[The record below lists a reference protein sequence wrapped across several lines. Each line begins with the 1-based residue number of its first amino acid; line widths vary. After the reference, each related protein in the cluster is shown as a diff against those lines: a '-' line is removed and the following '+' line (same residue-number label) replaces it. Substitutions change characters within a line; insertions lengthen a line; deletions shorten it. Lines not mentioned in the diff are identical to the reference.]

1 MKLNARSI
9 GSLFNNQHAEL
20 NNFNNGDF
28 HWLEF
33 PDLWKHMNKEIPDDF
48 EPIKTA
54 KCRYGF
60 DIAPHCIDVQRHNR
74 SIQPHTDGIDA
85 PTFFQLVL
93 VQLSGLKVKDKFF
106 EYEPVFHYY
115 DETGKKKETTL
126 KVGDSVL
133 FNPRKTHSMIYYG
146 ATYTVGMR
154 SVTKKRK

>member
-1 MKLNARSI
+1 MKLNVRGI
-9 GSLFNNQHAEL
+9 GSLFNNQYAEL

-60 DIAPHCIDVQRHNR
+60 NIAPHCIDVQRHNR

-93 VQLSGLKVKDKFF
+93 VQLSGLKVEDKF
-106 EYEPVFHYY
+106 
-115 DETGKKKETTL
+115 L
-126 KVGDSVL
+126 
-133 FNPRKTHSMIYYG
+133 SMSQYFII
-146 ATYTVGMR
+146 M
-154 SVTKKRK
+154 TKLVKRKNLL